1 MTFLEFLYKFLVL
14 LIEVLELLVVLFI
27 PGIRLILK
35 LFKLQNC
42 RIFVILS
49 FLIQLSQI
57 WGMNLLEVIIG
68 IFQFLQLVSVLLI
81 CIVKFLTNIF
91 LFLLVTNLLIVILL
105 L

>member
-14 LIEVLELLVVLFI
+14 LIEVLELLVVIFI

-35 LFKLQNC
+35 LFKLLNC

-49 FLIQLSQI
+49 FLIQLNQI